1 MRRLSG
7 EILKRSGVEWREPDK
22 HPLETKPIGV
32 SQGRAS
38 QVRCDARQNSDQ
50 RFMESEP
57 LSCPRSRRN
66 TACH

>member
-1 MRRLSG
+1 M
-7 EILKRSGVEWREPDK
+7 EWREPDK

-32 SQGRAS
+32 SQACAS